1 MKGSLTNRAGDFGIV
16 GSPIIDASLA
26 AFLQGLEVHKA
37 KAYSIALGVSAPN
50 WYGKRFS
57 PKLYEERVGRI
68 NLRVT
73 RHGHHIRI

>member
-1 MKGSLTNRAGDFGIV
+1 MLFINTDVIDHHTLISFEKKKFGLFFI
-16 GSPIIDASLA
+16 GEKC
-26 AFLQGLEVHKA
+26 LEVHKA

-68 NLRVT
+68 NLRMT
-73 RHGHHIRI
+73 RRHL